1 MQLTIQ
7 APMIIF
13 HSVKVLIEMS
23 LPRYDRFVDRCDP
36 ASREY
41 ALLKNGVIVR
51 RPKQD
56 HFERI
61 VEIQCTLDEAQTV
74 LDVAKQIYPDAVPDI
89 EKGLA
94 APRDT

>member
-1 MQLTIQ
+1 
-7 APMIIF
+7 
-13 HSVKVLIEMS
+13 MS

-61 VEIQCTLDEAQTV
+61 VEIQCALDEAQAL
-74 LDVAKQIYPDAVPDI
+74 LDSQRRFIRVPARISKKLSLRHAIHRLLPNRIDPLI
-89 EKGLA
+89 
-94 APRDT
+94 RIRRSID